1 MAMFR
6 VLRRRPAQTL
16 PPRAP
21 LECARCGA
29 DALCPIEWVTFGDDA
44 WLMWMR
50 CGECGRPHEAIV
62 DNATAAAI
70 DIEMDRQQDWIA
82 RDAEA
87 MSLDRMKDEVETFVA
102 ALWQDLIDASDF
114 GR

>member
-1 MAMFR
+1 MFR
-6 VLRRRPAQTL
+6 ALRRRPAKT

-21 LECARCGA
+21 LACPRCDA
-29 DALCPIEWVTFGDDA
+29 DALCPIEWVTFGEEA

-82 RDAEA
+82 GYADGL
-87 MSLDRMKDEVETFVA
+87 SHDRMKDEVETFVT
-102 ALWQDLIDASDF
+102 ALRHDLVDASDF
-114 GR
+114 

>member
-1 MAMFR
+1 MFR
-6 VLRRRPAQTL
+6 VLRRRLAKTRSRTQL
-16 PPRAP
+16 A
-21 LECARCGA
+21 CDRCGA

-50 CGECGRPHEAIV
+50 CGECGGPHEAIV

-82 RDAEA
+82 KRADAL
-87 MSLDRMKDEVETFVA
+87 SLERMKDEVETFAA
-102 ALWQDLIDASDF
+102 ALRCDLVEASDF
-114 GR
+114 AR